1 MKDDV
6 DFTRYMSENF
16 ASFEYKT
23 QEEALTVIKSLTSV
37 LSTEGMQLMEIL
49 SPSHLLAQLH
59 GPNHSLPHETPLPHD
74 VAQGGAVPMVI
85 DSGALPSTAEAL
97 PPPSPPVS
105 APTQVVVEPAMLR
118 SSVVVAMVMLLKAHL
133 KILYALSEE

>member
-1 MKDDV
+1 MA
-6 DFTRYMSENF
+6 ENF

-59 GPNHSLPHETPLPHD
+59 GPNHSLPQSHETPLLHN
-74 VAQGGAVPMVI
+74 VAQGGAVPMDI

-97 PPPSPPVS
+97 PPPPPPVS
-105 APTQVVVEPAMLR
+105 APTQVAVEPAMLR

-133 KILYALSEE
+133 KTLYALSEE